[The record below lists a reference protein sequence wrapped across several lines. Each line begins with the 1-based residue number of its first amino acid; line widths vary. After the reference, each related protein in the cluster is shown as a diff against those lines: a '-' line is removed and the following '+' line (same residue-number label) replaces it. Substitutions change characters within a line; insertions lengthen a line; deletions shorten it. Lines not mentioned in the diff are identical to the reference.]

1 MQASL
6 RPDHAARQP
15 ETEPARPTGRSDVGS
30 PLQKAV
36 GIMPQPSRTGSGR
49 LLLAVSST
57 LLITGAGLSST
68 AIASA
73 GTAHA
78 QARPAVAVNRT
89 ATVVKK
95 ATRHHFGRIIV
106 TVRGRALYY
115 LTPHHSC
122 TGQCLS
128 VWPRLVSPAGKP
140 LPNGAPCLGTKAFGT
155 HPPLAVTHHKKRT
168 TTL

>member
-1 MQASL
+1 MRNL
-6 RPDHAARQP
+6 
-15 ETEPARPTGRSDVGS
+15 
-30 PLQKAV
+30 
-36 GIMPQPSRTGSGR
+36 SRTGSGR

-57 LLITGAGLSST
+57 LLITGAGLSGT

-78 QARPAVAVNRT
+78 PARPAVAVNRT

-128 VWPRLVSPAGKP
+128 VWPRLVMPAGKTIP
-140 LPNGAPCLGTKAFGT
+140 KGAPCLGTKAFGT
-155 HPPLAVTHHKKRT
+155 HHRLQVTYHKQRLYTFVSDSGTSVTGDGIAGFKVAKVVRGC
-168 TTL
+168 